1 MPFWV
6 PEQVH
11 LICLFEMGAEQELFA
26 ICEVLADLG
35 AHCMYLPIRLLICVR
50 HRLQNLFDHHGDA
63 HFVLTIMDEDVCRLE
78 DKASELEVLLSRCPQ
93 CTSCVLP
100 LFPHA
105 LGCLGFGLP
114 DLCLLTVVLGGSNR
128 F

>member
-35 AHCMYLPIRLLICVR
+35 AHCTYFPIRLLICIR

-93 CTSCVLP
+93 CASCALP

-105 LGCLGFGLP
+105 LSCFGFGLP